1 MPESNANQDPDD
13 RSILDSDEPNN
24 GNPSNEEMSPEAE
37 EMSPEAEDPDSEAS
51 NATTTVDDLHFDDD
65 DLGEKL
71 RHASDEQLDN
81 APFGIIKVDDEGTI
95 EFFNQYESEL
105 SGMDPEEVTGRNFF
119 TQVAPCT
126 NNRLFR
132 GRFKKG
138 VRRGELDETFSYTY
152 TYKMRPTL
160 VDIYLY
166 RDEDGNNWITVQKY

>member
-1 MPESNANQDPDD
+1 MP
-13 RSILDSDEPNN
+13 DSDAPNVESDASAPAN
-24 GNPSNEEMSPEAE
+24 AAASEGDDSASPQPDGSETAEATA
-37 EMSPEAEDPDSEAS
+37 PADEDDA
-51 NATTTVDDLHFDDD
+51 VDVDELNFEDD

-71 RHASDEQLDN
+71 RHASDDQLN
-81 APFGIIKVDDEGTI
+81 STTFGIIQVDDEGVVQ
-95 EFFNQYESEL
+95 FFNQYESKL
-105 SGMDPEEVTGRNFF
+105 SGVDPEEAEGRNFF

-160 VDIYLY
+160 VDVHLY
-166 RDEDGNNWITVQKY
+166 RDEAGNNWITVQKY